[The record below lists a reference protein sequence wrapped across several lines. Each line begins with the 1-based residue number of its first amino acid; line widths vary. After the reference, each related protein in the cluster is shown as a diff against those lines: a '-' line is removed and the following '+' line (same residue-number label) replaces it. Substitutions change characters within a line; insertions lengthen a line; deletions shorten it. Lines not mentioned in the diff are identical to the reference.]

1 MIPIAGDSTVISDQ
15 RYYVELRRPSIARAG
30 NHTFEYL
37 GFGPGNYS
45 TGLPARQEVVLTP
58 EEDFYAQSKKEDG
71 GIVFYTGINSQ
82 GDLYIGNRRINAIT
96 GEETFI
102 DRATLAD
109 DGDPDDVIG
118 GLVTTF
124 DTPVTF
130 NQNITIVGGDGSLV
144 NSVES
149 PIVLNI
155 QEGDFTQVKDSLI
168 IRSNVSATENNVPI
182 LQGGVPQ
189 DLSLI
194 HI

>member
-1 MIPIAGDSTVISDQ
+1 MRFRHRLGNATSGSEDRLIPISGDSTVLADQ

-37 GFGPGNYS
+37 GFGLSNYS

-102 DRATLAD
+102 DAARLQD
-109 DGDPDDVIG
+109 DGDEDDVIG
-118 GLVTTF
+118 SLVTTF

-130 NQNITIVGGDGSLV
+130 NQNITVVGGDGKLV
-144 NSVES
+144 NTMNLLLLYQFRMKICSG
-149 PIVLNI
+149 L
-155 QEGDFTQVKDSLI
+155 
-168 IRSNVSATENNVPI
+168 RI
-182 LQGGVPQ
+182 L
-189 DLSLI
+189 
-194 HI
+194 